1 MGNHNSILGGY
12 NNTIGGGSSYCT
24 IINGAD
30 NVIPANSENVH
41 IIGDSVSVSSTN
53 NNNKFYVGCAN
64 GLHCDGDIVAF
75 SASDRRLKDNI
86 TPISG
91 CLEKVLYLDAVEFE
105 WNEKQQTHTG
115 YDIGLIAQQVKEVAP
130 EIVETRK
137 DGYLAVKYEK
147 IIPLLIGATQEQ
159 DSQIESLE
167 KQVQELLNK
176 PNC

>member
-30 NVIPANSENVH
+30 NTIPANSQNVH

-53 NNNKFYVGCAN
+53 NSNRFYVGCAN
-64 GLHCDGDIVAF
+64 GLHCDGDIVSF
-75 SASDRRLKDNI
+75 STSDERLKDNI

-91 CLEKVLYLDAVEFE
+91 CLNKILSLDAIEFD
-105 WNEKQQTHTG
+105 WNDKQQTYEGH
-115 YDIGLIAQQVKEVAP
+115 DIGLIAQQVKEVAP

-137 DGYLAVKYEK
+137 SGYLSVKYEK
-147 IIPLLIGATQEQ
+147 IIPLLVGATQEQ
-159 DSQIESLE
+159 DAQINKLE
-167 KQVQELLNK
+167 QEVDELLKKSNY
-176 PNC
+176 